1 MSKEEILGVVII
13 MISFAIIAML
23 FLSSI
28 FNFDFGLI
36 WLGIFVTLLVLVDE
50 LK

>member
-1 MSKEEILGVVII
+1 MSKEEILGVVIV

-28 FNFDFGLI
+28 FNFDFGLVWI
-36 WLGIFVTLLVLVDE
+36 AMFITLWLCVDE